1 MNENQEE
8 TITITKTKYDGLY
21 KIRNYYFE
29 HIKAYNKLE
38 LTKKQITSLR
48 KKITQ
53 EKKESFSNILRI
65 ITTYQQDTNDE
76 LLKLYINKLYLQY
89 FPQHS

>member
-8 TITITKTKYDGLY
+8 TITISKKQHDGLY
-21 KIRNYYFE
+21 KIRDYYFQ
-29 HIKAYNKLE
+29 HIKTYNKLE

-53 EKKESFSNILRI
+53 EKKESYSNILRI
-65 ITTYQQDTNDE
+65 ITTYQDTKDE

-89 FPQHS
+89 FPIS